1 MGSSS
6 LCGGRMGQGCVPRCM
21 TGPQFCPGSGSGW
34 ERSHVESGKEVRLSQ
49 GTGIPLFRCPRAPRP
64 PPGSPLL
71 NLSQPLLLCHHLL
84 LLSLHMTREDPHD
97 VVLLICMGLWVRTEP
112 SAGGPLT
119 SHPWILPRLSRFPL
133 YLCDPQATATPW
145 PQLSQL

>member
-6 LCGGRMGQGCVPRCM
+6 LCGGRMGQGCVPWCM

-49 GTGIPLFRCPRAPRP
+49 GTGIPLFRCPRTPRP

-133 YLCDPQATATPW
+133 YLCDPQATATSW